1 MAYLPAD
8 ILDALDILEPAI
20 RDAFIEAI
28 NQITSAIRLKEL
40 EEMIRAG
47 DIEEAVE
54 ALRLEEGV
62 FGPPYGV
69 QRHA

>member
-47 DIEEAVE
+47 DI
-54 ALRLEEGV
+54 
-62 FGPPYGV
+62 
-69 QRHA
+69 